1 MGLDGAAAATGDIDV
16 LADTGLL
23 PETLL
28 LVSDGAVVAELP
40 FHCAKN
46 ATAIVAAARMARSDP
61 TIGDEW
67 KGFRFEITGFSA
79 QNVRDL
85 AALMRHHD
93 GRKDEMGAR
102 QPQRDDIPE
111 AYRALL
117 EPYERAKD
125 MASVNSLV
133 LTANKVGDDVVL
145 RHACAFVATAI
156 RGLLPQGVRAV
167 LSGAMTRDEALK
179 VHDGAVKALP

>member
-1 MGLDGAAAATGDIDV
+1 MGLDGAAETGEIDV
-16 LADTGLL
+16 MADTGLL
-23 PETLL
+23 PQTLVL
-28 LVSDGAVVAELP
+28 TVGGAVAAEIP
-40 FHCAKN
+40 FYCAKN
-46 ATAIVAAARMARSDP
+46 AKAIVAAALMARGDP
-61 TIGDEW
+61 SIGDEW
-67 KGFRFEITGFSA
+67 KEFRFEVTDFSA

-145 RHACAFVATAI
+145 RHTCAFVATAI